1 MLENPADAAKKK
13 VKKSSAGDMEQ
24 QDALKEE
31 QRKQQWKDI
40 TDRIL
45 YSDRY
50 TDDFFE
56 YRHVTLPREIV
67 HAIPKSYWNRE
78 YDTKVLRLLSE
89 DEWRGI
95 GVMQSPGWSHYEVHG
110 ASRALFQLDHCSS
123 WFRTVPEP
131 LILLFR
137 RPKGYGAPQP
147 EVAKDPTRRKK

>member
-1 MLENPADAAKKK
+1 
-13 VKKSSAGDMEQ
+13 MEGYNRS
-24 QDALKEE
+24 D
-31 QRKQQWKDI
+31 
-40 TDRIL
+40 L

-95 GVMQSPGWSHYEVHG
+95 GVMQSPGWSHYEASFLFFNLITVPHGFAHLQVH
-110 ASRALFQLDHCSS
+110 
-123 WFRTVPEP
+123 VPEP

-137 RPKGYGAPQP
+137 RSKGYGAPQP